1 MYGMS
6 EEMLRALIVRHRDG
20 PALADRVIAAAA
32 RYVIELKHGMAAGA
46 AC

>member
-6 EEMLRALIVRHRDG
+6 EEMLRALIARHRNG
-20 PALADRVIAAAA
+20 PASDDRVIAAAA
-32 RYVIELKHGMAAGA
+32 RHVIELKRGMAAGD